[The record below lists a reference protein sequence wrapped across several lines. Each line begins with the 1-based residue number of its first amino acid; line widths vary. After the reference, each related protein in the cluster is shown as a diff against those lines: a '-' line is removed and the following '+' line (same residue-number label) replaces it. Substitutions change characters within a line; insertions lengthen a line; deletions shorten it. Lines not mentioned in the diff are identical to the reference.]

1 MTAISAT
8 PRARRTGR
16 RWVVRALLALLVV
29 ALAGVGAL
37 ALTWARASTDTTGQV
52 AFDRPLAIPPLAPS
66 RIENGTRVFDL
77 RATTGTTD
85 FGVGDG
91 ATRTW
96 GFNGAYLGP
105 TLRAE
110 RGEQVRIDVANDL
123 PEMTTVHWHGHELP
137 AAMDGGPH
145 QEIPPGQT
153 WSPSWT
159 VDQPAAT
166 TWYHPHPHGATADQV
181 VRGMA
186 GMFIL
191 DDDTSR
197 TLDLPDDY
205 GVDDVPVVVQ
215 DQAFDGDG
223 QFRLAEHP
231 FSPVGHL
238 GDTIL
243 ANGTVGGY
251 HEVTTERI
259 RLRLLNASPSRVY
272 DFGFDDGRE
281 FALVGTDG
289 GLLPAP
295 HRTDAVRLSPGERAE
310 IVVALDP
317 AERVVLRSNAPDL
330 GADPWTGRFAGGDDR
345 FDILQ
350 LRAADTLTAS
360 PEVPATLAE
369 APGLDPADAVATR
382 QFRFSGVSI
391 NGQRMDMARIDE
403 AVLADTTELWE
414 IETSDGAP
422 HNFHVHGAR
431 FTVLDIDGDTP
442 GPELSGWKDT
452 VYLAPATTTRILVH
466 FTDHADPDL
475 PFMIHCHLLRH
486 EDRGM
491 MAQFVV
497 LNPGQEPGHVPATH
511 HHVSAPRGAR

>member
-1 MTAISAT
+1 MTTAAT
-8 PRARRTGR
+8 RLRPRRGARR
-16 RWVVRALLALLVV
+16 WAVRALLVLL
-29 ALAGVGAL
+29 ALALAAVGAL
-37 ALTWARASTDTTGQV
+37 AVTWARAATDTTGQV
-52 AFDRPLAIPPLAPS
+52 VFDRPLAIPPLALS
-66 RIENGTRVFDL
+66 RVEDGTRVFEL

-85 FGVGDG
+85 FGVGAG

-96 GFNGAYLGP
+96 GFDGAHLGP
-105 TLRAE
+105 TLRAG
-110 RGEQVRIDVANDL
+110 RGEQVRVDVTNDL
-123 PEMTTVHWHGHELP
+123 PEVTTVHWHGHELP

-145 QEIPPGQT
+145 QEIAPGAS
-153 WSPSWT
+153 WHPSWRI
-159 VDQPAAT
+159 DQPAAT

-181 VRGMA
+181 GRGMA

-197 TLDLPDDY
+197 ALDLPDEY
-205 GVDDVPVVVQ
+205 GVDDVPVIVQ
-215 DQAFDGDG
+215 DQVFDGDG
-223 QFRLAEHP
+223 QFRRAEHP

-243 ANGTVGGY
+243 ANGTIGGY
-251 HEVTTERI
+251 HEVTTERV
-259 RLRLLNASPSRVY
+259 RLRLLNASPSRIY
-272 DFGFDDGRE
+272 DFGLDDGRE

-295 HRTDAVRLSPGERAE
+295 HHTDAVRLSPGERAE
-310 IVVALDP
+310 IVVTLLP
-317 AERVVLRSNAPDL
+317 AEHVVLRSTPLDL
-330 GADPWTGRFAGGDDR
+330 GTDPWTARFAGGDDR

-350 LRAADTLTAS
+350 LRAANRLAPS
-360 PEVPATLAE
+360 PELPDRLAE

-382 QFRFSGVSI
+382 EFRFSGTSI
-391 NGQRMDMARIDE
+391 NGRRMDMDRIDE

-431 FTVLDIDGDTP
+431 FTVLGVDGELP

-452 VYLAPATTTRILVH
+452 VHLAPSTTTRVLVH
-466 FTDHADPDL
+466 FADHADPDL

-491 MAQFVV
+491 MLQFV
-497 LNPGQEPGHVPATH
+497 LLEAGQEPGHPPAAH
-511 HHVSAPRGAR
+511 HHGSGDV